1 MSLRKNTL
9 WNLLGSGAPFLLGAV
24 TIPFLLN
31 RAGVEVFGI
40 LTLVWVLIGYF
51 SLFDFGLGR
60 ALTQTVAKKLAG
72 GTRDEVSRIINLGL
86 IMVLVA
92 GLFGGALLAITAI
105 PLGISWLSVSAGLQH
120 DVVVSLFIASIGIPL
135 TTLTSGLRGVLEAY
149 EEFGKV
155 NILRVLLGLANFGM
169 PALTVLLWGPVLQW
183 MVSSLVLARF
193 VVFLAHVYLVHQKT
207 DFFWIYPK
215 SHPEESKELIT
226 FGSWMTLSNLIS
238 PLMVTADRFVISS
251 VVGAS
256 LVAYYTVPF
265 EVLIR
270 FLILPAALTAA
281 LFPKLS
287 ALIAVDITGAEKLFK
302 KSAMLVAGVMLVICS
317 VASIGSLWGMTLW
330 LGQDFAERSWHLASI
345 LAIGIIFNSIAQVP
359 HAAVQAAGNVKGTAL
374 VHLAEFCIYFPFLF
388 IFVHNF
394 GLVGAVLVWVMRA
407 FVDMTLM
414 FILARNVFT
423 GNKKGAI
430 CTVK

>member
-9 WNLLGSGAPFLLGAV
+9 WNLLGSGAPFLLGAI

-72 GTRDEVSRIINLGL
+72 GTVDEVSRIINLGL
-86 IMVLVA
+86 VMVLVA
-92 GLFGGALLAITAI
+92 GLAGGALLAITAI
-105 PLGISWLSVSAGLQH
+105 PLGTTWLSVSAVLQH
-120 DVVVSLFIASIGIPL
+120 DVVVSLFIASIGIPF

-155 NILRVLLGLANFGM
+155 NVLRVFLGLANFGM
-169 PALTVLLWGPVLQW
+169 PAITVLLWGPVLQW
-183 MVSSLVLARF
+183 MVASLVLARF
-193 VVFLAHVYLVHQKT
+193 VILLAHVFLVHQKT
-207 DFFWIYPK
+207 HFFWIYPK
-215 SHPEESKELIT
+215 SHPEEAKGLIT

-287 ALIAVDITGAEKLFK
+287 ALIAVDVIGAEKLFR
-302 KSAMLVAGVMLVICS
+302 KSVLLVASVMLVICS
-317 VASIGSLWGMTLW
+317 VASMGSLWGMTLW
-330 LGQDFAERSWHLASI
+330 LGQDFARHSWQLASI
-345 LAIGIIFNSIAQVP
+345 LAVGVLFNSIAQIP
-359 HAAVQAAGNVKGTAL
+359 HAAVQAAGNVKGTAI
-374 VHLAEFCIYFPFLF
+374 VHLVEFCIYFPFLF
-388 IFVHNF
+388 VFVRYF
-394 GLVGAVLVWVMRA
+394 GLVGAVLIWVMRA
-407 FVDMTLM
+407 FVDMSLM
-414 FILARNVFT
+414 FILAHNVFS
-423 GNKKGAI
+423 GKKRGVVCA
-430 CTVK
+430 VK

>member
-9 WNLLGSGAPFLLGAV
+9 WNLIGSGAPFLLGAV

-31 RAGVEVFGI
+31 SAGVEIFGI

-72 GTRDEVSRIINLGL
+72 GTNEEVSRIINLGL
-86 IMVLVA
+86 VMVLAA
-92 GLFGGALLAITAI
+92 GVFGGVLLACTAF
-105 PLGISWLSVSAGLQH
+105 PLGMRWLSVSPELQH
-120 DVVVSLFIASIGIPL
+120 DVVISLLIASVGIPL

-149 EEFGKV
+149 EEFGNV
-155 NILRVLLGLANFGM
+155 NLLRVLLGLANFGM
-169 PALTVLLWGPVLQW
+169 PAITVLIWGPMLEW
-183 MVSSLVLARF
+183 MVASLVLSRF
-193 VVFLAHVYLVHQKT
+193 IVFLAHAYLVRQKT
-207 DFFWIYPK
+207 KFYWIKPK
-215 SHPEESKELIT
+215 SHPEEVRGLLT

-287 ALIAVDITGAEKLFK
+287 ALIAVDIAAAERLFK
-302 KSAMLVAGVMLVICS
+302 KSALLIAVVMLVICS
-317 VASIGSLWGMTLW
+317 VASVGSLWGMTLW
-330 LGQDFAERSWHLASI
+330 LGQDFAEHSWRLASI
-345 LAIGIIFNSIAQVP
+345 LAVGILFNSIAQVP
-359 HAAVQAAGNVKGTAL
+359 HAAAQAAGNVKGTAL
-374 VHLAEFCIYFPFLF
+374 VHLAEFFIYFPCLF

-394 GLVGAVLVWVMRA
+394 GLIGAVVVWVMRA
-407 FVDMTLM
+407 FIDMSLM
-414 FILARNVFT
+414 FVLARNVFS

-430 CTVK
+430 CAAK

>member
-60 ALTQTVAKKLAG
+60 ALTQTVAQKLAR
-72 GTRDEVSRIINLGL
+72 GTIDEVSRVINLGL

-92 GLFGGALLAITAI
+92 GLFGGALLAVAAI
-105 PLGISWLSVSAGLQH
+105 PLGGTWLSVSVGLRH
-120 DVVVSLFIASIGIPL
+120 DVIVSLFIASIGIPL

-169 PALTVLLWGPVLQW
+169 PAITVLIWGPALQW
-183 MVSSLVLARF
+183 MVASLVLARF
-193 VVFLAHVYLVHQKT
+193 IVFLAHVYLVYQKT
-207 DFFWIYPK
+207 EFFWIPPK
-215 SHPEESKELIT
+215 SHPEEAKGLLT

-281 LFPKLS
+281 LFPKLA
-287 ALIAVDITGAEKLFK
+287 ALIVVDIASAEKLFK
-302 KSAMLVAGVMLVICS
+302 KSVLLIAGVMLVVCAIAS
-317 VASIGSLWGMTLW
+317 VGSLWGMTLW
-330 LGQDFAERSWHLASI
+330 LGQDFAGRSWHLASI
-345 LAIGIIFNSIAQVP
+345 MAVGILFNSIAQVP

-374 VHLAEFCIYFPFLF
+374 VHLAEFCIYFPLLF
-388 IFVHNF
+388 ISVHKF
-394 GLVGAVLVWVMRA
+394 GLVGAVLVWVLRA
-407 FVDMTLM
+407 FIDMSLM
-414 FILARNVFT
+414 FFLAHNVFS
-423 GNKKGAI
+423 GNKKEAI
-430 CTVK
+430 CAMK

>member
-9 WNLLGSGAPFLLGAV
+9 WNLIGSGAPFLLGAV

-31 RAGVEVFGI
+31 RAGVEIFGI

-72 GTRDEVSRIINLGL
+72 GTSDEVSRIINLGL
-86 IMVLVA
+86 IMVLGA
-92 GLFGGALLAITAI
+92 GVFGGALLALTAY
-105 PLGISWLSVSAGLQH
+105 PLGTKWLSVSPGLQQ
-120 DVVVSLFIASIGIPL
+120 DVVISLFIASVGIPL

-149 EEFGKV
+149 EEFGTV

-169 PALTVLLWGPVLQW
+169 PAITVLIWGPMLEW
-183 MVSSLVLARF
+183 MVASLVLARF
-193 VVFLAHVYLVHQKT
+193 IVFLAHGYLVRKKT
-207 DFFWIYPK
+207 KFYWIKPK
-215 SHPEESKELIT
+215 SHPEEVKGLLT

-287 ALIAVDITGAEKLFK
+287 ALIAVDIAGAERLFK
-302 KSAMLVAGVMLVICS
+302 KSALLIAVVMLVVCTIAS
-317 VASIGSLWGMTLW
+317 VGSFWGMTLW
-330 LGQDFAERSWHLASI
+330 LGQDFAEHSWRLASI
-345 LAIGIIFNSIAQVP
+345 LAIGILFNSIAQVP

-374 VHLAEFCIYFPFLF
+374 VHLAEFFIYFPCLF
-388 IFVHNF
+388 IFVHSF
-394 GLVGAVLVWVMRA
+394 GLIGAVVVWVMRA
-407 FVDMTLM
+407 FIDMSLM
-414 FILARNVFT
+414 FVLSRNVFS

-430 CTVK
+430 CAAK

>member
-9 WNLLGSGAPFLLGAV
+9 WNLLGSGAPFLLGAI

-31 RAGVEVFGI
+31 RTGVEVFGI

-60 ALTQTVAKKLAG
+60 ALTQTVAKKLASGG
-72 GTRDEVSRIINLGL
+72 GTEVSRTINLGL
-86 IMVLVA
+86 VMVLVA
-92 GLFGGALLAITAI
+92 GAVGGTLLAIVAI
-105 PLGISWLSVSAGLQH
+105 PLGTTWLSVSAALQH

-155 NILRVLLGLANFGM
+155 NVLRVLLGLANFGM
-169 PALTVLLWGPVLQW
+169 PAITVLLWGPGLQW
-183 MVSSLVLARF
+183 MVASLVVARF
-193 VVFLAHVYLVHQKT
+193 VIFLAHVFLVHQKT
-207 DFFWIYPK
+207 DFFWVYPK
-215 SHPEESKELIT
+215 SHPEESKGLIT

-238 PLMVTADRFVISS
+238 PIMVTADRFVISS
-251 VVGAS
+251 IVGAS

-287 ALIAVDITGAEKLFK
+287 ALIAVDISAAEKLFR
-302 KSAMLVAGVMLVICS
+302 KSALLVAGVMLVICS
-317 VASIGSLWGMTLW
+317 IASVGSMWGLTIW
-330 LGQDFAERSWHLASI
+330 LGEDFAMHSWRLASI
-345 LAIGIIFNSIAQVP
+345 LAIGIVFNSIAQVP

-374 VHLAEFCIYFPFLF
+374 VHLAEFCFYFPFLF
-388 IFVHNF
+388 VFVRYF
-394 GLVGAVLVWVMRA
+394 GLVGAVLVWVARA
-407 FVDMTLM
+407 FIDMSLM
-414 FILARNVFT
+414 FILAKNVFSDK
-423 GNKKGAI
+423 KKGIVCA
-430 CTVK
+430 VK